1 MESLNTNSENSDN
14 KWSILQE
21 EQYRGLAPED
31 PNKLDVGLYT
41 HDEFVALQGKNGER
55 YRGMAETNPNELGPG
70 TMSHDEFIA
79 YQGKNGEIYRG
90 MAPEDPD
97 KYRKETTGTTN
108 PEIAKAVTEASK
120 FDYSPKGIDQV
131 VDKIIDDPSAVQK
144 MLELRMHRT
153 TDFMEG
159 NGDYNK
165 ETVASDVNFIL
176 NLAGKGFDFS
186 NFKIDMN
193 TKLGGEPDV
202 VDFPGMLD
210 RYQKGLAKLEER
222 GKDTVIQATPTPN
235 IAAADIPA
243 SGALDFVAERFQMD
257 QNRKI
262 A

>member
-1 MESLNTNSENSDN
+1 MENLKTSAENTDN
-14 KWSILQE
+14 RWASIQE
-21 EQYRGLAPED
+21 EQYKGLAPED

-41 HDEFVALQGKNGER
+41 HDEFISLQGNNGER

-70 TMSHDEFIA
+70 TMSHEEFIA

-90 MAPEDPD
+90 MVPEDPD
-97 KYRKETTGTTN
+97 KYRKETTGTN
-108 PEIAKAVTEASK
+108 SPEIAKAVTEASK
-120 FDYSPKGIDQV
+120 FDFNPKGIDQI
-131 VDKIIDDPSAVQK
+131 VDQIINEPSAVQK

-153 TDFMEG
+153 ADFMEG

-186 NFKIDMN
+186 NFKVDLN

-202 VDFPGMLD
+202 VDFPGMID
-210 RYQKGLAKLEER
+210 RYQQGIAKLTEK

-235 IAAADIPA
+235 IPASDIPA
-243 SGALDFVAERFQMD
+243 SGALDFISERFQLE
-257 QNRKI
+257 QSKK
-262 A
+262 